1 MLTLVHLKLGLRD
14 LLDKR
19 AVDLHKSKAGAFHAE
34 ELKEHLDGLEALPP
48 ALTGGAPLTAELERV
63 DAKHDGFGGAI
74 WFATEVYARLP
85 GAEADVVEAAS
96 RIRAAFVP
104 ELGELQAAYA
114 VEADRAVDRR
124 PLLKS
129 LKADLQ
135 AIPVAGG
142 GTLHDVA
149 TAFLDAGDELEGL
162 LSQRADA
169 MPRGS
174 RKRASALRSTT
185 IGLLNRLRADLAKEV
200 GKNAKLPRDL
210 EARVFGYFDTLGDL
224 RGPGAGKRAAKPAPA
239 PADPKPPAPGG

>member
-104 ELGELQAAYA
+104 ELGELQASYA
-114 VEADRAVDRR
+114 VEADRAADRR

-129 LKADLQ
+129 MKADLQ

-149 TAFLDAGDELEGL
+149 TAFLDAGDELESL

-169 MPRGS
+169 TPRGS
-174 RKRASALRSTT
+174 RKQASALRSTT

-200 GKNAKLPRDL
+200 RKNPKLPRDL
-210 EARVFGYFDTLGDL
+210 DARVFGYFDTLGDMNG
-224 RGPGAGKRAAKPAPA
+224 RGAAKPAAKPAPA